1 MCKRYFHTTPFAMLA
16 FLVSIKG
23 RVRIIF
29 FRFFLCLHKIC
40 YVIIG
45 VINLQGW
52 ALYISTLY
60 MGDRNYLHKVLKV
73 VRKKET
79 IGFNAAIDIAG
90 SISVVLLLT
99 AMSWSVQ
106 FNSAICDEVP
116 QEELVTMV
124 VGKIGMAISYS
135 QVCQEVHHYT
145 LIVVIGQPAHS
156 SCYLPHVSF
165 LNILY

>member
-1 MCKRYFHTTPFAMLA
+1 MLA

-99 AMSWSVQ
+99 AMSWS
-106 FNSAICDEVP
+106 A
-116 QEELVTMV
+116 
-124 VGKIGMAISYS
+124 
-135 QVCQEVHHYT
+135 
-145 LIVVIGQPAHS
+145 
-156 SCYLPHVSF
+156 
-165 LNILY
+165 